1 LKKLLNHQTIQ
12 SRVKELA
19 REISL
24 DYEDRNPVLVCVL
37 KGAFVF
43 LADLLREIV
52 IPVEIDFLSIT
63 SYTGRQS
70 SGIVRMNSD
79 LTINIEGRDVLI
91 IEDII
96 DTGRTIGYILE
107 NLKTRKP
114 RSIAICTLL
123 DKNDKRVVDLKLD
136 YVGFEI
142 PSRFVVGYGLDFE
155 NKYRNLKHIGVID
168 GDQTAS

>member
-1 LKKLLNHQTIQ
+1 LKKLINQQAIQ
-12 SRVKELA
+12 RRVRELA

-43 LADLLREIV
+43 LSDLLREIV
-52 IPVEIDFLSIT
+52 VPVEIDFLSIT

-70 SGIVRMNSD
+70 SGVVRLNAD

-123 DKNDKRVVDLKLD
+123 DKNDRRAVNVNLD

-142 PSRFVVGYGLDFE
+142 PSKFVVGYGLDYE
-155 NKYRNLKHIGVID
+155 NQYRNLKYIGVID
-168 GDQTAS
+168 GD

>member
-1 LKKLLNHQTIQ
+1 MKKLINQQAIER
-12 SRVKELA
+12 RVKELA

-24 DYEDRNPVLVCVL
+24 DYEGRNPVLVCVL

-52 IPVEIDFLSIT
+52 VPIEIDFLSIT

-70 SGIVRMNSD
+70 SGVVRLNAD

-91 IEDII
+91 VEDII

-114 RSIAICTLL
+114 RSLAICTLL
-123 DKNDKRVVDLKLD
+123 NKSDKRVVDIPLD

-155 NKYRNLKHIGVID
+155 NQYRNLKYIGVIH
-168 GDQTAS
+168 GE

>member
-1 LKKLLNHQTIQ
+1 MKKLINQQAIER
-12 SRVKELA
+12 RVKELA

-24 DYEDRNPVLVCVL
+24 DYEGRNPVLVCVL

-52 IPVEIDFLSIT
+52 VPVEIDFLSIT
-63 SYTGRQS
+63 SYTGQQS
-70 SGIVRMNSD
+70 SGVVRLNAD

-107 NLKTRKP
+107 NIKTRKP
-114 RSIAICTLL
+114 RSLAICTLL
-123 DKNDKRVVDLKLD
+123 DKNDKRVVDITLD

-142 PSRFVVGYGLDFE
+142 PSRFVVGYGLDYE
-155 NKYRNLKHIGVID
+155 NKYRNLKYIGVID
-168 GDQTAS
+168 GE

>member
-1 LKKLLNHQTIQ
+1 MKKLIDHPTIQ
-12 SRVKELA
+12 RRIKELA
-19 REISL
+19 REISV

-52 IPVEIDFLSIT
+52 VPVEIDFLSIT
-63 SYTGRQS
+63 SYSGRQS
-70 SGIVRMNSD
+70 SGVVRLNAD

-123 DKNDKRVVDLKLD
+123 DKNDKRVVDVNLD

-142 PSRFVVGYGLDFE
+142 PSRFVVGYGLDYE
-155 NKYRNLKHIGVID
+155 NKYRNLKYIGTID
-168 GDQTAS
+168 GA

>member
-1 LKKLLNHQTIQ
+1 MKKLINHQAIER
-12 SRVKELA
+12 RVKELA

-24 DYEDRNPVLVCVL
+24 DYEGRNPVLVCVL

-63 SYTGRQS
+63 SYTGHQS
-70 SGIVRMNSD
+70 SGVVRLNAD

-107 NLKTRKP
+107 NIKTRKP
-114 RSIAICTLL
+114 RSLAICTLL
-123 DKNDKRVVDLKLD
+123 DKNDKRAVDVTLD

-142 PSRFVVGYGLDFE
+142 QSRFVVGYGLDFE
-155 NKYRNLKHIGVID
+155 NKYRNLKYIGVID
-168 GDQTAS
+168 GE